1 MGITC
6 DEAADA
12 VKDFFGNAASKEES
26 YDNTYF
32 NSYVDSGYEYYTSF
46 QQIMSYDCGG
56 PGCSVNYDTGSEIVH
71 FISFSGIHI
80 EDYAEFIQ
88 TISALAS
95 SEYTLSPEELREKI
109 LSTEDVLLRLDPPD
123 MWHEEYVYQDS
134 RISLSMTY
142 SDGTYELQV
151 TSREYADDVAQNTL
165 SISRPK

>member
-1 MGITC
+1 
-6 DEAADA
+6 
-12 VKDFFGNAASKEES
+12 
-26 YDNTYF
+26 
-32 NSYVDSGYEYYTSF
+32 
-46 QQIMSYDCGG
+46 MSYDCGG
-56 PGCSVNYDTGSEIVH
+56 PRCSVNYDTGSEIVH

-95 SEYTLSPEELREKI
+95 SEYTLSPEELRERI

-165 SISRPK
+165 SISRPKYVSGRLLLTSTDSILRRTRRWRGGSSRSW